1 MLRGGRREYT
11 VQEIVDAMRAAGIA
25 YAELTIQTHVTSRP
39 CANSVVNHGV
49 VYDDSER
56 LGYWLYR
63 LAN

>member
-1 MLRGGRREYT
+1 
-11 VQEIVDAMRAAGIA
+11 MRAAGIA